1 MMHTSLRGRRVLV
14 VEDDYI
20 TAEDMKAELVTIGAL
35 VLGPVPD
42 SAGALDLLASAPPPD
57 VAILDVNLGGEM
69 VFPLADRLR
78 ERGIPLVFATGYECS
93 AIPEPYARHPR
104 LEKPLDVR
112 QVARALT
119 RWRTGQFDAE

>member
-1 MMHTSLRGRRVLV
+1 MAQVLV

-20 TAEDMKAELVTIGAL
+20 TAEDMKAELETTGAV

-42 SAGALDLLASAPPPD
+42 MAGALDLLASAPPPD

-69 VFPLADRLR
+69 VFPLADRLSEQR
-78 ERGIPLVFATGYECS
+78 IPIVFSTGYECS
-93 AIPEPYARHPR
+93 AIPEPYARHPC
-104 LEKPLDVR
+104 LEKPLDMR

-119 RWRTGQFDAE
+119 R

>member
-1 MMHTSLRGRRVLV
+1 M

-20 TAEDMKAELVTIGAL
+20 TAEDLKAELETTGAE

-42 SAGALDLLASAPPPD
+42 FEAALNLLASVPFPD

-78 ERGIPLVFATGYECS
+78 ERGIPILFATGYECS
-93 AIPEPYARHPR
+93 AIPEPYACHPC

-112 QVARALT
+112 QVAQALT
-119 RWRTGQFDAE
+119 R

>member
-20 TAEDMKAELVTIGAL
+20 TAEDMKAELESSGAK

-42 SAGALDLLASAPPPD
+42 LTGALDLLASAPPPD
-57 VAILDVNLGGEM
+57 IAILDVNLSGEM

-78 ERGIPLVFATGYECS
+78 EQGIPIVFATGYECS
-93 AIPEPYARHPR
+93 AIPEPYARHPC

-112 QVARALT
+112 QVAQVLT
-119 RWRTGQFDAE
+119 S